1 MRESGLLFGR
11 LPEYLALSSARS
23 LSELC
28 KLFDVDLPE
37 HSVDIIS
44 TKRKLTEMRL
54 KSEELLA
61 AGDSKKN
68 RMNMN
73 SQDVSKSGSDIPDE
87 SGGGNVETESG
98 ESGEKEKCGATL
110 QLPATDLR

>member
-11 LPEYLALSSARS
+11 LPEYVALSAAGS

-37 HSVDIIS
+37 HSVDIKS
-44 TKRKLTEMRL
+44 TKRTLTEMRL
-54 KSEELLA
+54 KSDELVA
-61 AGDSKKN
+61 AGESKKN
-68 RMNMN
+68 KVEKSSSIAPDSSGDNM
-73 SQDVSKSGSDIPDE
+73 DSKSDE
-87 SGGGNVETESG
+87 SGDSG
-98 ESGEKEKCGATL
+98 KFDVKL